1 MDSGSLV
8 FSVVPEE
15 ESLGQKS
22 LDGKQ
27 SGTLNG
33 KTTAKKSS
41 RKESKTESLTTP
53 QYSAMCEHSPVKGT
67 PENIEEWLML
77 SVEDSHANHLVSQEQ
92 EKQEMIPEICGQQH
106 WQLSMLSSLPLCS
119 LKTSPDYSQPQWMT
133 NQADLFTTLEL
144 FSETWPKA
152 GTMSNGQC
160 WGLMMSEHP
169 TTEKDCGFSE
179 YIPTPNT
186 MEHLPKSKQQ
196 QEQMMG
202 GFVTNVGLVFFQGAD
217 ALMGNG
223 GVKTAGSGLTPSI
236 MRRGMVAS
244 CAGLKM
250 WPTPASHEPRLG
262 WQDRENN
269 KKGSQE
275 SLTTIVM
282 KSEGRKSGKKWDG
295 GQLNPD
301 WVEWLMGFPIGQTD
315 LKPLEMGKFHSQ
327 WLQPMQSYLRS
338 LLKND

>member
-92 EKQEMIPEICGQQH
+92 EKQEMIPEIGH
-106 WQLSMLSSLPLCS
+106 
-119 LKTSPDYSQPQWMT
+119 
-133 NQADLFTTLEL
+133 
-144 FSETWPKA
+144 
-152 GTMSNGQC
+152 
-160 WGLMMSEHP
+160 
-169 TTEKDCGFSE
+169 
-179 YIPTPNT
+179 
-186 MEHLPKSKQQ
+186 
-196 QEQMMG
+196 
-202 GFVTNVGLVFFQGAD
+202 
-217 ALMGNG
+217 
-223 GVKTAGSGLTPSI
+223 
-236 MRRGMVAS
+236 
-244 CAGLKM
+244 
-250 WPTPASHEPRLG
+250 
-262 WQDRENN
+262 
-269 KKGSQE
+269 
-275 SLTTIVM
+275 
-282 KSEGRKSGKKWDG
+282 
-295 GQLNPD
+295 
-301 WVEWLMGFPIGQTD
+301 TD